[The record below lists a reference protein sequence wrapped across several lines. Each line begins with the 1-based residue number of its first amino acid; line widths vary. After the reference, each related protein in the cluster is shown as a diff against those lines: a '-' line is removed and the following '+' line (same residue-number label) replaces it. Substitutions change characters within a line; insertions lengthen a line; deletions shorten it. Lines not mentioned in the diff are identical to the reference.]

1 MTVTT
6 GGGGTAA
13 RRAAKEAKQ
22 GRTPAK
28 SSGKSSGKTP
38 APPRSR
44 GGTGSSPSDDA
55 PSSAKT
61 QSKKA
66 ASQRQLDPD
75 TLAAL
80 EEERAFL
87 LSSLRDLEAEHEVG
101 DVDEVD
107 YAALKDDYTARA
119 AAVIR
124 AIEDREELMAEAA
137 SERKRSPLRIAAIA
151 AGVVLLAVVAGVLM
165 AQASG
170 RRNPGDS
177 ITGDSKQDTRNLLA
191 QAQSQF
197 GNNQYLDAIK
207 TYDQVLQVEPAN
219 AEALT
224 YKGWLLYQVAS
235 GSGSGS
241 NGSGQV
247 SQADLTSLQ
256 QNAQESLDQAVK
268 ADPTY
273 PDAHIFRAII
283 ARNEG
288 RNADA
293 AAELNQVPP
302 DQVPQF
308 MRDTVDQLRTAVG
321 AAPPGSTPGTAGP

>member
-13 RRAAKEAKQ
+13 RKAAKEARQ
-22 GRTPAK
+22 GP
-28 SSGKSSGKTP
+28 GKGNTAS
-38 APPRSR
+38 PPRSR
-44 GGTGSSPSDDA
+44 DRSGASPSDGERSPA
-55 PSSAKT
+55 ST
-61 QSKKA
+61 RSKKA
-66 ASQRQLDPD
+66 VSQRQLDPD
-75 TLAAL
+75 TLAVL
-80 EEERAFL
+80 EEDRAFL
-87 LSSLRDLEAEHEVG
+87 LASLRDLEAEHEAG

-107 YAALKDDYTARA
+107 YEALKDDYTARA

-124 AIEDREELMAEAA
+124 AIEDREELMAEVAD
-137 SERKRSPLRIAAIA
+137 ERTRSPLRIAAVV
-151 AGVVLLAVVAGVLM
+151 AGVLLLAVVAGVLM

-197 GNNQYLDAIK
+197 GSNQYLDAIK
-207 TYDQVLQVEPAN
+207 TYDQVLQIEPAN
-219 AEALT
+219 VEALT
-224 YKGWLLYQVAS
+224 YRGWLLYQVAS
-235 GSGSGS
+235 GSGSSSG
-241 NGSGQV
+241 GQV
-247 SQADLTSLQ
+247 SESDIQALQ
-256 QNAQESLDQAVK
+256 KNATDSLDQAVK
-268 ADPTY
+268 VDPAY

-293 AAELNQVPP
+293 ATELNQVQP

-321 AAPPGSTPGTAGP
+321 GASPGSTPGTAGP